1 MKVPEY
7 IRDPLAPKVK
17 AVKSRLT
24 LADFARSH
32 PFCQACGAEPE
43 ALHIHHII
51 GGRGGRSD
59 ENCNLLRLCGLTC
72 HWLAEGLDVQCP
84 AADALFT
91 GVFKMTR
98 LPKLPLGVQLSLKLR
113 AVELDNAA
121 LARLTQL
128 HGKRLPDLEAIPVYF
143 ERLYQINQQRRGVA

>member
-1 MKVPEY
+1 MVTVPKY
-7 IRDPLAPKVK
+7 IRDPLSPKVR

-59 ENCNLLRLCGLTC
+59 EECNLLRLCGLPC
-72 HWLAEGLDVQCP
+72 HWLAEGL
-84 AADALFT
+84 
-91 GVFKMTR
+91 GVRNQFGEPI
-98 LPKLPLGVQLSLKLR
+98 PKLSLGIQLSLKLR
-113 AVELDNAA
+113 AGELDDAA

-128 HGKRLPDLEAIPVYF
+128 HGKRLPDLEAIPSYF
-143 ERLYQINQQRRGVA
+143 ERLYRINQQRRGVA